1 MGLSDVLVREIQHH
15 YEVPLVNVPA
25 VQLWA
30 RSYPSL
36 LHPKAHKA
44 LVHLVHQLLRFIGY
58 ALGHGQHS
66 CRHLLQRQPTRRPAS
81 PPYGGMAHQCQRR
94 LTAGVDG
101 KTCRLSQRRQEAAA
115 TDSDGM

>member
-1 MGLSDVLVREIQHH
+1 VAMGLSDVLVREIQHH

-44 LVHLVHQLLRFIGY
+44 LVHLVHQLLRFTGY
-58 ALGHGQHS
+58 ALMVAS
-66 CRHLLQRQPTRRPAS
+66 CTAPTLRAS
-81 PPYGGMAHQCQRR
+81 LPDPHPHNNRCFS
-94 LTAGVDG
+94 V
-101 KTCRLSQRRQEAAA
+101 
-115 TDSDGM
+115 